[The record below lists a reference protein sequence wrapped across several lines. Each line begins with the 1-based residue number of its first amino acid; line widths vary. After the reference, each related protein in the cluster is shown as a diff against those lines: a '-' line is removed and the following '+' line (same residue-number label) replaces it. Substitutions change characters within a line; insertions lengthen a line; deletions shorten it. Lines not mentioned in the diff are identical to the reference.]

1 MENTHCSCKLT
12 RVRSR
17 RLDHLFND
25 RATAKKRLEADMVT
39 YFGAIAPLHRGG
51 QCSQLP
57 GRAAERRWLNP
68 AAAAP
73 CLLLLLLLLL
83 RWCWR
88 CAGTLAA
95 RWVEIVDRCVLQP

>member
-39 YFGAIAPLHRGG
+39 YFGAIAPPR
-51 QCSQLP
+51 CTAVASA
-57 GRAAERRWLNP
+57 RS
-68 AAAAP
+68 
-73 CLLLLLLLLL
+73 CLAVLLKG
-83 RWCWR
+83 
-88 CAGTLAA
+88 AG
-95 RWVEIVDRCVLQP
+95 